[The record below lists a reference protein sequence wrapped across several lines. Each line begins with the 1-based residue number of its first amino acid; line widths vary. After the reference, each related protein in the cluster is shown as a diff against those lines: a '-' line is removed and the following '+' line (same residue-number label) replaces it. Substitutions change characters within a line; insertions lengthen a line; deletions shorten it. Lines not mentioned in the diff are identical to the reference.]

1 MKLWSCNQ
9 NAVFTFCEN
18 DMAQYVNFSPCP
30 VLTLLDRSDPS
41 NKAFQ
46 NSKWSWILGKWK
58 RHQNCPV
65 YKLQYTQRLE
75 TIDWPCKGGVLNSQN
90 WQKAWTGDSV
100 EADCLTVSLKSLSL
114 ALSLFVLPNGINYQV
129 DISPRLNNINFF
141 PTPFP
146 HWWLDLAQSPASIW
160 LVTSKS
166 HLMLLLQYIAWMY
179 LHLLMCSLNEMLQLI
194 LA

>member
-41 NKAFQ
+41 SKAFQ

-75 TIDWPCKGGVLNSQN
+75 TIDWPCKGGFSTLKTDKKRGQAILWKLV
-90 WQKAWTGDSV
+90 AWRYLSNPSV
-100 EADCLTVSLKSLSL
+100 VSL
-114 ALSLFVLPNGINYQV
+114 ALSLFVLPNGINHQV
-129 DISPRLNNINFF
+129 DISPRLNNINFVQHPF
-141 PTPFP
+141 PT
-146 HWWLDLAQSPASIW
+146 DD
-160 LVTSKS
+160 
-166 HLMLLLQYIAWMY
+166 
-179 LHLLMCSLNEMLQLI
+179 
-194 LA
+194 